1 MFSFKLVTFGN
12 LSIIITSF
20 IFTCNRF
27 HISKWICR
35 IRCMLYQ
42 FYFIIVTFFLPLNI
56 LYEARSRA
64 STCMSTVKINSRA
77 EIEHPCHVPLVFLH
91 VFEMKS
97 LFFPL
102 RIVVLY
108 PYPFNRIRIW
118 FKI

>member
-35 IRCMLYQ
+35 IRGMLYQ
-42 FYFIIVTFFLPLNI
+42 FYFIIVTFFI
-56 LYEARSRA
+56 SEHFIRRSRA
-64 STCMSTVKINSRA
+64 STCILTVKINSRA
-77 EIEHPCHVPLVFLH
+77 EIEHSCRMPLVFLH

-102 RIVVLY
+102 RIVILY
-108 PYPFNRIRIW
+108 SYPFNRIKIW
-118 FKI
+118 FKT